1 MIDGVE
7 VLTSEM
13 VRTSAEPDALIIVGI
28 LFAVFALMLL
38 WTFGECIKQKLG
50 WILTLVCALGSIML
64 GIVAGNMFQDALH
77 PIYEERYMVQ
87 LKEDVPLKFLQD
99 YEFVED
105 KGNNIYI
112 VREKGDE

>member
-13 VRTSAEPDALIIVGI
+13 VRVSADSDALIFVGFI
-28 LFAVFALMLL
+28 FLAFTLMLL
-38 WTFGECIKQKLG
+38 WTFEECLKQKLC
-50 WILTLVCALGSIML
+50 WILTLICALGAIGLSF
-64 GIVAGNMFQDALH
+64 VAGKLFQSALH
-77 PIYEERYMVQ
+77 PIYEEQYMVQ
-87 LKEDVPLKFLQD
+87 LKKEVPLKFLQD
-99 YEFVED
+99 YEILED

>member
-13 VRTSAEPDALIIVGI
+13 VRVSADFEALIFVGF
-28 LFAVFALMLL
+28 LFLVFSLI
-38 WTFGECIKQKLG
+38 TFWAFTECVKQKLG
-50 WILTLVCALGSIML
+50 WILTIICALGSIGL
-64 GIVAGNMFQDALH
+64 GFVAGKLFQSALH

-87 LKEDVPLKFLQD
+87 LKENVPLDFIKN
-99 YEFVED
+99 YEILED

>member
-13 VRTSAEPDALIIVGI
+13 VRVSAEPDALIIVGFI
-28 LFAVFALMLL
+28 FLAFTLVLI
-38 WTFGECIKQKLG
+38 WTFEECLKQKLG
-50 WILTLVCALGSIML
+50 WILTLICALGSIGL
-64 GIVAGNMFQDALH
+64 GFVAGKMFQRALY
-77 PIYEERYMVQ
+77 PIYEEQYMVQ
-87 LKEDVPLKFLQD
+87 LKEEVSLNFIKN
-99 YEFVED
+99 YEILED

>member
-13 VRTSAEPDALIIVGI
+13 VRMSADFEALIFVGFI
-28 LFAVFALMLL
+28 FLVFTLILL
-38 WTFGECIKQKLG
+38 WTFGECLKQKLG
-50 WILTLVCALGSIML
+50 WILTLICALGSIGL
-64 GIVAGNMFQDALH
+64 GFVAGKLFQSALH
-77 PIYEERYMVQ
+77 PIYEEQYMVQ
-87 LKEDVPLKFLQD
+87 LKEEVPLKFLQE
-99 YEFVED
+99 YEIIEY

>member
-13 VRTSAEPDALIIVGI
+13 VRVSADFDELIGVAVLCAIVVVTMLYLGWQSLSVDCFLLAAITLIIAGI
-28 LFAVFALMLL
+28 CGFFGYRSIQGVF
-38 WTFGECIKQKLG
+38 TP
-50 WILTLVCALGSIML
+50 T
-64 GIVAGNMFQDALH
+64 
-77 PIYEERYMVQ
+77 YEEQYMVQ
-87 LKEDVPLKFLQD
+87 LKEEVPLKFLQE
-99 YEFVED
+99 YEIIEY